1 MTTKTTTTVPRNQG
15 TFLGATT
22 ALVSHKNK
30 RFQGVLFLWERAIE
44 VRGPQTR
51 RVLPRANV
59 RSVQPIGREQAK
71 GLTLHT
77 NDGPWVLQGSDLAH
91 WGHRVESWVS
101 GKISYERSEATWGGG
116 RVTRQTSDSTHAG
129 TLCATDKRLLFFG
142 DDADTPAMELSWSDL
157 TPSSS
162 GLQTAHARFDGPG
175 TDAIVALLS
184 AARAEGTPATGAAI
198 FSTRVLV
205 GWSRAPHMLA
215 LRPEG
220 LALVPTSKWGRW
232 WHAPQTI
239 SWSDIVAMAAAGPQA
254 IRIDLHDRHIRL
266 ENNAIHAV
274 LAELRRIR
282 LAAARVADRTAAAAG
297 RTSAG
302 WVMQY
307 RAARGES
314 WRWAQVRRKGGDIVV
329 ESAGSKAI
337 RLPIAAASWWPT
349 AKHPLTLAVSTPDKV
364 LHVRPVAG
372 NRLLPIWTRWLGTPV
387 HAEVEQ
393 LPVPPRPA
401 SRESRR
407 DIRIPLNLDTWL
419 SPHGAV
425 PDTAFPR
432 ATQTIEV
439 SMSSAV
445 VRWTGSLELGQE
457 VGLAVGL
464 GGPPIATRARVARR
478 VCDDLWA
485 VEFISPPGALVHR
498 IGSRVRAQ
506 EREDQATARSDDMPL
521 AMPG

>member
-1 MTTKTTTTVPRNQG
+1 MTTKTTTTATRNQG
-15 TFLGATT
+15 AFLGATT

-44 VRGPQTR
+44 VRGLQTR

-59 RSVQPIGREQAK
+59 RSVQPIGRKHAK

-77 NDGPWVLQGSDLAH
+77 DDGPWVLQGSDLAH
-91 WGHRVESWVS
+91 WGQRVESWID

-116 RVTRQTSDSTHAG
+116 RVSRISASDTRSG
-129 TLCATDKRLLFFG
+129 VLCATNRRVLFF
-142 DDADTPAMELSWSDL
+142 ADEVAAPTLELAWSEL

-162 GLQTAHARFDGPG
+162 GIETTHARFTGPG
-175 TDAIVALLS
+175 TDAVVALLS
-184 AARAEGTPATGAAI
+184 AAGAEGTPAASSTTLC
-198 FSTRVLV
+198 TRVLV
-205 GWSRAPHMLA
+205 GWSRVPHMLA
-215 LRPEG
+215 VRPEG
-220 LALVPTSKWGRW
+220 LALVPTSRWGRW
-232 WHAPQTI
+232 WHAPQTLA
-239 SWSDIVAMAAAGPQA
+239 WSDIVAMSAAGPHA
-254 IRIDLHDRHIRL
+254 IRIDLNNRHIRL
-266 ENNAIHAV
+266 ENHAIHAV
-274 LAELRRIR
+274 LAELRRVR
-282 LAAARVADRTAAAAG
+282 LAAARVADRAAAAAG
-297 RTSAG
+297 RISAG

-314 WRWAQVRRKGGDIVV
+314 WRWAHVRRKGGDIVV
-329 ESAGSKAI
+329 DSAGTKAI
-337 RLPIAAASWWPT
+337 ELPIAEASWWPT
-349 AKHPLTLAVSTPDKV
+349 AERPLTLAVATPDKV
-364 LHVRPVAG
+364 LHIRPVAG
-372 NRLLPIWTRWLGTPV
+372 NRLLPIWSRWLGTPV

-393 LPVPPRPA
+393 LPVPPRPV

-419 SPHGAV
+419 NPNGAV
-425 PDTAFPR
+425 PDTAFAR

-445 VRWTGSLELGQE
+445 VRWTGSLEVGQE
-457 VGLAVGL
+457 VGLAFGL

-485 VEFISPPGALVHR
+485 VEFLSPPGALVHR